1 MYVPFLFIDPR
12 FDGLSGKF
20 NYDLYRKSYKFIEEK
35 QEEELKEM
43 KEQMYQE
50 ENDKE
55 KRAIQVRMGHLFHI
69 GRYDTNYAAEIE
81 QRSTRSC
88 MPFSILLIGSS
99 NWSGSGNS

>member
-1 MYVPFLFIDPR
+1 MRVPFLFTDPR

-50 ENDKE
+50 ENDQE
-55 KRAIQVRMGHLFHI
+55 KRAIQVRMRCAYFYVHRPI
-69 GRYDTNYAAEIE
+69 
-81 QRSTRSC
+81 
-88 MPFSILLIGSS
+88 
-99 NWSGSGNS
+99 

>member
-1 MYVPFLFIDPR
+1 MRVPFLFIDPR

-50 ENDKE
+50 KDDQE
-55 KRAIQVRMGHLFHI
+55 KRAIQVRMGNGFHI
-69 GRYDTNYAAEIE
+69 GRYDTNYAAEIK
-81 QRSTRSC
+81 QRSKRSR
-88 MPFSILLIGSS
+88 MSYFHLTD
-99 NWSGSGNS
+99 WF

>member
-1 MYVPFLFIDPR
+1 MLVPFLFVDPR

-55 KRAIQVRMGHLFHI
+55 KRAIQVRTENCFNI
-69 GRYDTNYAAEIE
+69 GRYDTNYAAEIK
-81 QRSTRSC
+81 QRSKRSRI
-88 MPFSILLIGSS
+88 PFSILLIDSS
-99 NWSGSGNS
+99 NWNGSGNS